1 MIEKYQQ
8 EFEKA
13 KEIAKKDPI
22 HGAGPLAV
30 ASNNLAVAL
39 LKEGRITE
47 ARKYNEG
54 ALILLQ
60 GLEKAEVD
68 GIDALRESIRITK
81 RRLDQIN

>member
-8 EFEKA
+8 QFEKA

-30 ASNNLAVAL
+30 ASNNLAVVL
-39 LKEGRITE
+39 LKEGRVKE
-47 ARKYNEG
+47 ARKYNDG
-54 ALILLQ
+54 ALVLLQ

-68 GIDALRESIRITK
+68 GIDTLRDSIRFTK
-81 RRLDQIN
+81 RRLDQLN